1 MRRATRLCSG
11 AILVVLGRGWVLSVL
26 LHCVEGSDPT
36 CVSCVSRLQAAWCC
50 GAVFR
55 GVCNAE
61 LSRLIVCIDL
71 RVVEA
76 AWL

>member
-1 MRRATRLCSG
+1 MRLWMRRIARLCSG

-36 CVSCVSRLQAAWCC
+36 CVFCVSRLQAAWCC

-61 LSRLIVCIDL
+61 LSRLIVCID
-71 RVVEA
+71 
-76 AWL
+76 